1 ENQFI
6 LAGLRPLG
14 PSPVGLRLSPDPR
27 KLVVSLD
34 PEAGTVR
41 YATEFD
47 DVPLG
52 TPARL
57 PVEQFAHDMTRRNFE
72 RLWYDKSLQSLRQ
85 KAAVAAGNTATAP
98 SGIGG
103 LKFELPSP
111 LPKRFQGLL
120 GPGGPSLT
128 VSGSEN
134 IRLSGQSNWTN
145 QQITALG
152 QRNS

>member
-1 ENQFI
+1 MSVVLVLPLIGLLLGFPGLPGIPGVSEGLKGLKKLRHGKVAPLDSLPPAWRPASRLALENQFI

-72 RLWYDKSLQSLRQ
+72 RLWYDKSL
-85 KAAVAAGNTATAP
+85 
-98 SGIGG
+98 
-103 LKFELPSP
+103 
-111 LPKRFQGLL
+111 
-120 GPGGPSLT
+120 
-128 VSGSEN
+128 
-134 IRLSGQSNWTN
+134 
-145 QQITALG
+145 
-152 QRNS
+152 